1 MEENNLEIKTEEQS
15 AEAPIAG
22 KKQKIVSRVV
32 AVLLAAALIFC
43 IYTVT
48 QVLSKGYVTVG
59 GYSMFRVMT
68 GSMEPTL
75 QVNSLLLSR
84 QTPIGEIEVGDIVC
98 YRSRNSQTRDWAITH
113 RVVAIRQGADGSP
126 LLETRGDNNPVSD
139 TQYVT
144 AANLIGGVAQQ
155 RREFICR
162 VYFVAYRQDRLFGL
176 YRPARSAYLRH
187 CAAG

>member
-15 AEAPIAG
+15 AEAPAVG

-68 GSMEPTL
+68 GSI
-75 QVNSLLLSR
+75 S
-84 QTPIGEIEVGDIVC
+84 
-98 YRSRNSQTRDWAITH
+98 
-113 RVVAIRQGADGSP
+113 
-126 LLETRGDNNPVSD
+126 
-139 TQYVT
+139 
-144 AANLIGGVAQQ
+144 
-155 RREFICR
+155 
-162 VYFVAYRQDRLFGL
+162 
-176 YRPARSAYLRH
+176 
-187 CAAG
+187 

>member
-15 AEAPIAG
+15 AEAPAVG
-22 KKQKIVSRVV
+22 KKQKIVSRMM

-84 QTPIGEIEVGDIVC
+84 QTPIGEIKVGDIVC

-126 LLETRGDNNPVSD
+126 LLEGR
-139 TQYVT
+139 
-144 AANLIGGVAQQ
+144 
-155 RREFICR
+155 
-162 VYFVAYRQDRLFGL
+162 
-176 YRPARSAYLRH
+176 
-187 CAAG
+187 